1 VGLREDNVGVEKIKV
16 GVVGVGYLGKI
27 HAEKYAHIPEAE
39 LIGVADIDRGRCEE
53 VAAHT
58 QCQPFY
64 HHHDLLDQ
72 VEAVSIAVPTISHY
86 QIAKDS
92 FLAGVD
98 VLLEKPITATVHEAQ
113 KLNALAKEKGAIFQV
128 GHLERF
134 NGALSAMNGM
144 LHNPLFIES
153 YRLSPFSG
161 RGTDVDVVLDLM
173 IHDIDI
179 ILSILRAE
187 IEEVEA
193 VGIPLC
199 SSHIDVAHARLRFKD
214 GCVAHI
220 SASRIAN
227 ERVRKMIVLQQDSH
241 LSIDYLKQSLMITR
255 KNDERKEGIQAEE
268 VVQENEPLERQ
279 LKAFL
284 KSVRE
289 RVPPVVSG
297 EDGQRALE
305 VALQVVNVIN
315 SALKGRR

>member
-1 VGLREDNVGVEKIKV
+1 VGAEKIKV

-39 LIGVADIDRGRCEE
+39 LIGVADIDRGRCDE

-64 HHHDLLDQ
+64 DHHDLLDQ

-86 QIAKDS
+86 HIAKDF

-98 VLLEKPITATVHEAQ
+98 VLLEKPITATVQEAQ
-113 KLNALAKEKGAIFQV
+113 KLNVLAKEKGAIFQV

-134 NGALSAMNGM
+134 NRVLTAMNGV
-144 LHNPLFIES
+144 LKTPLFIES
-153 YRLSPFSG
+153 YRHSPFSG
-161 RGTDVDVVLDLM
+161 RGADVDVILDLM

-179 ILSILRAE
+179 ILSILGPE
-187 IEEVEA
+187 IEGIEA
-193 VGIPLC
+193 VGVPF
-199 SSHIDVAHARLRFKD
+199 SSSQIDVAHARLRFKD
-214 GCVAHI
+214 GCVAYI
-220 SASRIAN
+220 SANRIAQ
-227 ERVRKMIVLQQDSH
+227 ERLRKMVILQQGSH
-241 LSIDYLKQSLMITR
+241 LAIDYIKQTLVITR
-255 KNDERKEGIQAEE
+255 KDAKRIGGIKVEE
-268 VVQENEPLERQ
+268 VVRENDPLKQQ

-289 RVPPVVSG
+289 RTPPVVSG

-305 VALQVVNVIN
+305 VALQIVNAIGKTM
-315 SALKGRR
+315 KGRR

>member
-1 VGLREDNVGVEKIKV
+1 VGANKIKV
-16 GVVGVGYLGKI
+16 GVVGVGYVGKI

-39 LIGVADIDRGRCEE
+39 LIGVVDIDRGRCKE

-58 QCQPFY
+58 NCQPFY
-64 HHHDLLDQ
+64 HHRDLLSQ
-72 VEAVSIAVPTISHY
+72 VEAVSIAVPTLSHY
-86 QIAKDS
+86 HIAKDF
-92 FLAGVD
+92 FLSGVD
-98 VLLEKPITATVHEAQ
+98 VLLEKPITATVPEAQ
-113 KLNALAKEKGAIFQV
+113 ELNALAKEKGAIFQV

-134 NGALSAMNGM
+134 NGALASMNGV
-144 LHNPLFIES
+144 LQNPLFIES

-179 ILSILRAE
+179 ILSILKAE

-214 GCVAHI
+214 GCVAHL
-220 SASRIAN
+220 SASRIAH
-227 ERVRKMIVLQQDSH
+227 ERMRKMIILQQDSH

-255 KNDERKEGIQAEE
+255 KDEKGSKGIRAKE
-268 VVQENEPLERQ
+268 VVRENEPLEQQ

-289 RVPPVVSG
+289 RTPPVVSG

-305 VALQVVNVIN
+305 VALQVVDVIERTV
-315 SALKGRR
+315 KGRR

>member
-1 VGLREDNVGVEKIKV
+1 VGAGKIKV

-39 LIGVADIDRGRCEE
+39 LIGVVDIDRGRCQEI
-53 VAAHT
+53 AAHT
-58 QCQPFY
+58 NCKPFY
-64 HHHDLLDQ
+64 HHRDLLDQ
-72 VEAVSIAVPTISHY
+72 VEAVSIAVPTLSHY
-86 QIAKDS
+86 HIAKDF
-92 FLAGVD
+92 FLSGVD
-98 VLLEKPITATVHEAQ
+98 VLLEKPVTATVKEAQ
-113 KLNALAKEKGAIFQV
+113 ELNALAKERGAIFQV

-134 NGALSAMNGM
+134 NGALAAMNGV
-144 LHNPLFIES
+144 LQNPLFIES

-161 RGTDVDVVLDLM
+161 RGTDVDVVLDMM

-179 ILSILRAE
+179 ILSILKAE

-199 SSHIDVAHARLRFKD
+199 SSHVDVAHARLRFKD

-220 SASRIAN
+220 SASRIAH
-227 ERVRKMIVLQQDSH
+227 ERVRKMIILQQDAH

-255 KNDERKEGIQAEE
+255 KDEEGREGIRVEE
-268 VVQENEPLERQ
+268 VVRENEPLERQ
-279 LKAFL
+279 LRAFL

-289 RVPPVVSG
+289 RTPPVVSG

-305 VALQVVNVIN
+305 VALQVVDVID
-315 SALKGRR
+315 SAVKGRR

>member
-1 VGLREDNVGVEKIKV
+1 VGAKKTKV

-39 LIGVADIDRGRCEE
+39 LVGVADIDRERCDE

-64 HHHDLLDQ
+64 HHRDLLDR

-86 QIAKDS
+86 HIAKDF
-92 FLAGVD
+92 FLAGID
-98 VLLEKPITATVHEAQ
+98 VLLEKPITATVQEAQ
-113 KLNALAKEKGAIFQV
+113 KLNVLAKEKGAIFQV

-179 ILSILRAE
+179 ILSILRDE

-193 VGIPLC
+193 AGIPLC
-199 SSHIDVAHARLRFKD
+199 SSQIDVAHARLRFKD

-220 SASRIAN
+220 SASRIAD
-227 ERVRKMIVLQQDSH
+227 ERVRKMIILQRDSH

-255 KNDERKEGIQAEE
+255 KNDEGKEGIRAEE
-268 VVQENEPLERQ
+268 VVRKNEPLERQ

-289 RVPPVVSG
+289 RTPPVVSG

>member
-1 VGLREDNVGVEKIKV
+1 MGVSTIKV

-27 HAEKYAHIPEAE
+27 HAEKYAQIPDAE

-58 QCQPFY
+58 NCQPFY
-64 HHHDLLDQ
+64 HHRDLLNLDQ
-72 VEAVSIAVPTISHY
+72 VEAVSIAVPTLSHY
-86 QIAKDS
+86 QIAKDF

-98 VLLEKPITATVHEAQ
+98 VLLEKPITATVTEAQ
-113 KLNALAKEKGAIFQV
+113 ELNVLAKKKGAIFQV

-134 NGALSAMNGM
+134 NGALTAINGI
-144 LHNPLFIES
+144 LHRPFFIES

-161 RGTDVDVVLDLM
+161 RGVDVDVVLDLM

-193 VGIPLC
+193 VGMPFC
-199 SSHIDVAHARLRFKD
+199 SSQIDVAHARIRFKD

-220 SASRIAN
+220 SASRIAQ
-227 ERVRKMIVLQQDSH
+227 ERLRKMVILQKDSY
-241 LSIDYLKQSLMITR
+241 LSIDYMKQSLVATR
-255 KNDERKEGIQAEE
+255 KDEQGVEGVQVEE
-268 VVQENEPLERQ
+268 VVQGNDPLETQ
-279 LKAFL
+279 MLAFL
-284 KSVRE
+284 QSVRE
-289 RVPPVVSG
+289 RTSPVVSG

-305 VALQVVNVIN
+305 VALQIVDVIE
-315 SALKGRR
+315 SAMKGTG